1 MRYLSEGTPFPVCT
15 MCPEFLLNF
24 HVSGTAKMV
33 YLELLRRILM
43 ERRTDDRG
51 VYLTV
56 ASVRELSEVL
66 SKSQATIKR
75 AIAELESKKL
85 LDRRGFERG
94 VRKRFYLLVPD
105 ERNP

>member
-1 MRYLSEGTPFPVCT
+1 
-15 MCPEFLLNF
+15 
-24 HVSGTAKMV
+24 
-33 YLELLRRILM
+33 M

-75 AIAELESKKL
+75 AIMELESKKL